1 MDGRTKIISTIFS
14 KHEKVSEID
23 LDAEWTQ
30 MDLSMQRDDIS
41 QNETY

>member
-1 MDGRTKIISTIFS
+1 MGRRTKIISTIS
-14 KHEKVSEID
+14 LKHKNVSEID